1 MIYQILTSPTEL
13 LFGYHGG
20 KPRMIKEKE
29 KKAFEISMD
38 IPYGLTPEENYTCLL
53 TLLLQP

>member
-1 MIYQILTSPTEL
+1 
-13 LFGYHGG
+13 
-20 KPRMIKEKE
+20 MIKEKE